1 MNCIFT
7 DPAIEWKNVCLI
19 LYLDNYSYFALY
31 FKKKQCIYNN
41 VPPPPSGLLSLTHT
55 AECLF
60 TENNALY
67 EQSLRGRRRGGGGL
81 IIINIIF
88 ICQDLFRFS
97 YTAVYSHIHY

>member
-67 EQSLRGRRRGGGGL
+67 EQSLRGRRRGGGRL
-81 IIINIIF
+81 NYYKYCNHLPRSF
-88 ICQDLFRFS
+88 PLFLYCS
-97 YTAVYSHIHY
+97 L